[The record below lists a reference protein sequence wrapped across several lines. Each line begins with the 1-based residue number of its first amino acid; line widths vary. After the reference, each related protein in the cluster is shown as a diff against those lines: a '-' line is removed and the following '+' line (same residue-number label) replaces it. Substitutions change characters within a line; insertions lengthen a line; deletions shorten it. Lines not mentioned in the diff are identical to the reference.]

1 VALPLA
7 AATALDQLAPF
18 GMRLGLERMVSLL
31 AALDHP
37 ERHCPAV
44 LVAGTNG
51 KGTVSALLDSFARA
65 ARYRTGLY
73 TSPHLESV
81 EERIRVD
88 GRAIAGE
95 ALGVH
100 LTRVLAAAERTLDE
114 PPTYFEALTA
124 CAWLEFAARKVELAI
139 VEVGLGGRLDATN
152 TVAPILSVVTSIGF
166 DHTEHLGNE
175 LAAIAR
181 EKAGV
186 FRPGTPVVSGVRAP
200 EAADELRV
208 SAARLG
214 APLIEAHEELRLEA
228 LQRHRPFSG
237 RTGQRI
243 WYRPSSGAG
252 LEVFELPLPGRH
264 QADNLAVAVVAARE
278 LRALGWD
285 RLTPRALERGSAAV
299 RWPGRLEEIVLPK
312 GERVLLDGAHNAE
325 GAVVLA
331 DHLATTGAPYRLLF
345 GVLADK
351 DGSAMLETLAR
362 NAQAVVLTTVAV
374 PRARPAEEL
383 APWVPA
389 GRPVTVEPEPERA
402 LLRAL
407 EKIGQETVLV
417 IAGSLY
423 LVGQMRS
430 ALRRG
435 WGVPPPATDLVSAT
449 PKKAS

>member
-1 VALPLA
+1 MALPIA

-18 GMRLGLERMVSLL
+18 GMRLGLERMATLL
-31 AALDHP
+31 DELDHP
-37 ERHCPAV
+37 EKRFASV

-73 TSPHLESV
+73 TSPHLETV

-95 ALGVH
+95 TLGTH
-100 LTRVLAAAERTLDE
+100 LDRVLAAAARSLEE

-124 CAWLEFAARKVELAI
+124 CALLEFAARKVELAI
-139 VEVGLGGRLDATN
+139 LEVGLGGRLDATN
-152 TVAPILSVVTSIGF
+152 TVAPILSVVTAIGF
-166 DHTEHLGNE
+166 DHTEHLGRE

-181 EKAGV
+181 EKAGI
-186 FRPGTPVVSGVRAP
+186 FRPGIPVVAGAREP
-200 EAADELRV
+200 EAAAELRV
-208 SAARLG
+208 AAARLG
-214 APLIEAHEELRLEA
+214 APFVEAHDELRLEA

-243 WYRPSSGAG
+243 WFRPSSGGG

-264 QADNLAVAVVAARE
+264 QADNLSVAVVAARE
-278 LRALGWD
+278 LRHLGWD
-285 RLTPRALERGSAAV
+285 RLTPRALERGAAAV
-299 RWPGRLEEIVLPK
+299 RWPGRLEEVVLPR

-325 GAVVLA
+325 GAAALE
-331 DHLATTGAPYRLLF
+331 DHLATAGAPYRLLF

-351 DGSAMLETLAR
+351 DGAAMLQTLGS
-362 NAQAVVLTTVAV
+362 NAQSVVLTTVPV

-383 APWVPA
+383 ASLVPK
-389 GRPVTVEPEPERA
+389 GRPVTIEPETERA
-402 LLRAL
+402 LLVAL
-407 EKIGQETVLV
+407 DKLGTETTLV

-423 LVGQMRS
+423 LVGQLRG

-435 WGVPPPATDLVSAT
+435 WGVPPAAADLVTEPA
-449 PKKAS
+449 KKTS